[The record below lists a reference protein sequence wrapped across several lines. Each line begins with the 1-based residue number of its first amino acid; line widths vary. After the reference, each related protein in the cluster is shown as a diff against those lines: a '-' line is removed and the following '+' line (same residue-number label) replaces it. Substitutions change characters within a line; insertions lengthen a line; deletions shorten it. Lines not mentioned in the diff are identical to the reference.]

1 MIRALWNNPARIVIE
16 DTPVIAAPPEWMTDA
31 LCAQIG
37 GYGWDTLSTEQ
48 QVEACQPCHVK
59 AECGRFG
66 VEHLMVTEKAGT
78 TVYGGL
84 TPAEIV
90 ERARAQRRGEVE

>member
-16 DTPVIAAPPEWMTDA
+16 ETPVIAAPPEWMTDA

-37 GYGWDTLSTEQ
+37 GLNWDMLSTEE
-48 QVEACQPCHVK
+48 QVEACQPCPVIDVCREFGIATLGAVK
-59 AECGRFG
+59 RGAAI
-66 VEHLMVTEKAGT
+66 VH
-78 TVYGGL
+78 GGL

-90 ERARAQRRGEVE
+90 ERARAQRRGKAE